1 MEDIIMLGIIFTI
14 NCYVILIMNNMI
26 NGIDIYLKSLSK
38 IQTIGLLISIFISQV
53 VIELFVRFFCKK
65 ESAYKLSRFI
75 MGGFVIFVSY
85 TICITTGGTDGYDDK
100 ISSMTPWDFQNL
112 LSIEFMYFCFILAYL
127 KVKRQ
132 KY

>member
-1 MEDIIMLGIIFTI
+1 
-14 NCYVILIMNNMI
+14 
-26 NGIDIYLKSLSK
+26 
-38 IQTIGLLISIFISQV
+38 
-53 VIELFVRFFCKK
+53 
-65 ESAYKLSRFI
+65 